1 MRGLVQDFRYALR
14 QLHNARGFAF
24 TAILSLAL
32 GIGATTAVFSVVWAV
47 LFDPF
52 PYHAP
57 EQMIHMRLLDSAGQ
71 EKGGLLTSTQWE
83 EFRKSPVV
91 EDIAISD
98 DWRLTV
104 TGHDFPEDIQG
115 VYFSANAFNY
125 YDVPV
130 ALGRGLTTSDGPAGK
145 DPLPVA
151 VLGYKFWMRR
161 FAGDPSVLGKTI
173 DLVRKPYT
181 IVGVASPRFTWDD
194 GDVYLPINLNTDAK
208 RTYYASIR
216 LKPGV
221 THAQADSALQPLMEQ
236 FAKQTPETMP
246 TGPFRVSV
254 IGINDYYIKRQGA
267 TLYLLLGAVAVLLLV
282 GCGNVSILLLARGTV
297 RQSEFAVRAAIG
309 ASRRRMVRQLLVESL
324 LLSGTGAAVGV
335 ALAYAGLNRIV
346 ALLPDGSFPN
356 EAVIGVNLPVL
367 AFSVAVAVATGL
379 LFGLWPAMQLSRP
392 EVSQMMGS
400 GSRKVAGSA
409 RGRRTLNLLIGAQI
423 ALTLAMLAAAGAAI
437 EGFAKMA
444 RVKLGYD
451 PHNIMSVGIPVHEG
465 TYNTWAERSQY
476 YEQLREKVAS
486 VPGVTMAA
494 ISTNATPPANGQNAT
509 FTILGRPSNQTQPLL
524 INFVSQGYFPILRI
538 PLAEGRIWDAT
549 ENRNGAPV
557 IVINRTLERMYF
569 PKGDALGQS
578 IKLPDLKE
586 FLPYN
591 PASPA
596 LSGWL
601 RVVGVIE
608 DKLNDGLDKPV
619 KPEAF
624 IPETMYMRMG
634 MQILVRSEVSP
645 LTLLNA
651 IQKQVSEVNIEQ
663 QTQSNVKDLEHW
675 ITGEPE
681 WQRGVLISWLFG
693 LFAVL
698 ALVLAAVGLYST
710 VAYAVAQR
718 TNEFGIRMA
727 LGAQREHVLGLVFR
741 ATVASVAGGV
751 AAGLVLALALSRVL
765 DHWTAGGAQ
774 GSAGDPLLLLG
785 ATVLLGSVAALASL
799 IPARRASQI
808 DPMVALRCE

>member
-1 MRGLVQDFRYALR
+1 MRGLVQDLRYALR
-14 QLHNARGFAF
+14 QLRNARGFAF

-32 GIGATTAVFSVVWAV
+32 GIGATTAVFSVVWAL

-52 PYHAP
+52 PYRDADRMVHLSV
-57 EQMIHMRLLDSAGQ
+57 HDSAGQ
-71 EKGGLLTSTQWE
+71 ERSSLLTAAEWE
-83 EFRKSPVV
+83 IFRRSPVV

-115 VYFSANAFNY
+115 VYFSANAFQY
-125 YDVPV
+125 FGTPV
-130 ALGRGLTTSDGPAGK
+130 ALGRGLVPADGPAGK

-151 VLGYKFWMRR
+151 VLGHDFWMRR
-161 FAGDPSVLGKTI
+161 FGGDPGVVGKTI
-173 DLVRKPYT
+173 EISRNPYT
-181 IVGVASPRFTWDD
+181 VVGVASPRFTWDG
-194 GDVYLPINLNTDAK
+194 GDVYLPIGVPSDPH
-208 RTYYASIR
+208 RRYYANVR

-221 THAQADSALQPLMEQ
+221 THAAASAALQALLEQ
-236 FAKQTPETMP
+236 FAKETPGYFP
-246 TGPFRVSV
+246 ANGFRVGV
-254 IGINDYYIKRQGA
+254 VGINEFFVKRQGA

-297 RQSEFAVRAAIG
+297 RQSEFALRAAVG

-324 LLSGTGAAVGV
+324 ALAVTGAALGV
-335 ALAYAGLNRIV
+335 ALAYAGLDKIV
-346 ALLPDGSFPN
+346 ALLPNGSFPG
-356 EAVIGVNLPVL
+356 EAVVKVNLPVL
-367 AFSVAVAVATGL
+367 CFSVAVATATGL
-379 LFGLWPAMQLSRP
+379 LFGLWPALQLSRP

-409 RGRRTLNLLIGAQI
+409 GGRRTLGVLIGAQI
-423 ALTLAMLAAAGAAI
+423 ALTLAMLTAAGAAI

-451 PHNIMSVGIPVHEG
+451 PHHVMSVGIPVHEG
-465 TYNTWAERSQY
+465 TYNTWAERSAY
-476 YEQLREKVAS
+476 YEQLRAKVAA

-494 ISTNATPPANGQNAT
+494 LSTNATPPANGQNTIFA
-509 FTILGRPSNQTQPLL
+509 ILGRPSNEAQPVL
-524 INFVSQGYFPILRI
+524 INFVSKEYFPILRI
-538 PLAEGRIWDAT
+538 PLAEGRVWDAT
-549 ENRNGAPV
+549 ESRNGAAV
-557 IVINRTLERMYF
+557 IVINRAFERLYF

-578 IKLPDLKE
+578 VKLPELKE
-586 FLPYN
+586 LLPYN

-596 LSGWL
+596 LNNWL
-601 RVVGVIE
+601 RIVGVME
-608 DKLNDGLDKPV
+608 DKLDDGLDKPV

-634 MQILVRSEVSP
+634 TQILVRAEVSP

-651 IQKQVSEVNIEQ
+651 IRKQVSEVNAEQ
-663 QTQSNVKDLEHW
+663 QTQGDVLDLEHW
-675 ITGEPE
+675 ITTQPE

-698 ALVLAAVGLYST
+698 ALTLAAVGLYST

-727 LGAQREHVLGLVFR
+727 LGAQRGHVLGIVFR
-741 ATVASVAGGV
+741 STFGSVVGGIVAG
-751 AAGLVLALALSRVL
+751 LALALVLDRVL
-765 DHWTAGGAQ
+765 AHWAE
-774 GSAGDPLLLLG
+774 GSARDPLLLLG
-785 ATVLLGSVAALASL
+785 ATILLGGVAAFAAL
-799 IPARRASQI
+799 IPARRASRI